1 MPHILKIRSFIA
13 MKFKKNNWGIL
24 NGLSNC
30 SRENNEKVKSD
41 FFMNSGIC
49 KRIIPVLKKGH
60 KGPFVNGIVEKNG
73 IEKVFLV
80 CLEESS
86 DFTFELAMLLEG
98 RDIILERNSTNDLYL
113 KRFSGLPANTREY
126 LNSQVNHQ
134 QNEIDFKEEGNPIEK
149 EYQESFLNDLS
160 KNDLINIVQSLRLMM
175 FIPTK

>member
-1 MPHILKIRSFIA
+1 

-24 NGLSNC
+24 NGLSDC
-30 SRENNEKVKSD
+30 SKENDEKVKSD

-98 RDIILERNSTNDLYL
+98 RDVILERNSTNDLFL
-113 KRFSGLPANTREY
+113 KRFSGLPSNTREF
-126 LNSQVNHQ
+126 LNSQVNNK
-134 QNEIDFKEEGNPIEK
+134 NEIDFEEVENPIEK